1 MKQPIPFSVDRPM
14 LLPKAYYLLY
24 YGAAATLIPY
34 LPIYYQSIGL
44 SGSEIGLLVAIPPLV
59 MLAGA
64 PLWGGLADATH
75 QHKRL
80 LMLAIVLALV
90 SASALSLV
98 SRFVLFIPVVA
109 AYALFIAPI
118 MPLVDNTVMEMLGE
132 QRGRYGKQRLWGA
145 VGWGIAAPLVGWLVE
160 RSGLHWTFFSY
171 IVLMTAGLLVIWF
184 LPVRQTSVA
193 PKFWQGLHLLLRNLQ
208 WVIFLLLVFIG
219 GTILSIISNF
229 LFLFLNDMDASKTLM
244 GLSLTIATIS
254 ELPVLFFSE
263 RLLKRWSDRELLTF
277 ALLISVIRS
286 LAYSFIN
293 TSGLVLLVQ
302 LLHGPSFSAMW
313 VAGVSY
319 ANEIAPKGMG
329 ATAQGLFSGVQL
341 GLAGTFGGLVGGFLY
356 ENFGAVMMFRWV
368 GVVGL
373 ATLILFLM
381 LGRTVSR
388 LPGTTRA

>member
-1 MKQPIPFSVDRPM
+1 
-14 LLPKAYYLLY
+14 
-24 YGAAATLIPY
+24 
-34 LPIYYQSIGL
+34 
-44 SGSEIGLLVAIPPLV
+44 
-59 MLAGA
+59 
-64 PLWGGLADATH
+64 
-75 QHKRL
+75 
-80 LMLAIVLALV
+80 
-90 SASALSLV
+90 
-98 SRFVLFIPVVA
+98 
-109 AYALFIAPI
+109 
-118 MPLVDNTVMEMLGE
+118 LVDNTVMEMLGE

-193 PKFWQGLHLLLRNLQ
+193 PKFWQGLHLLLRNWQ